1 MTGWDLTYTAFVSP
15 VSVAFSSTDHV
26 DGLVGVDIAASA
38 LYFIDLAM
46 NFSVGYVV
54 QTFDGHQIEIHDGP
68 MIAYY
73 YITRGTFIYDA
84 LASLAIVAEIV
95 VISKNAGVGWRI
107 WYALRLLRLTRV
119 VRILKSIMSL
129 ALLNHKPQRLFLS
142 RINSSTLV
150 AMSLVYIFFVIVQ
163 VMGW

>member
-1 MTGWDLTYTAFVSP
+1 MRA
-15 VSVAFSSTDHV
+15 
-26 DGLVGVDIAASA
+26 
-38 LYFIDLAM
+38 
-46 NFSVGYVV
+46 
-54 QTFDGHQIEIHDGP
+54 EILDGP

-73 YITRGTFIYDA
+73 YITRGTFLYDA

-119 VRILKSIMSL
+119 VRILKSVMSL

-150 AMSLVYIFFVIVQ
+150 AMSLVYVFFVIVQ